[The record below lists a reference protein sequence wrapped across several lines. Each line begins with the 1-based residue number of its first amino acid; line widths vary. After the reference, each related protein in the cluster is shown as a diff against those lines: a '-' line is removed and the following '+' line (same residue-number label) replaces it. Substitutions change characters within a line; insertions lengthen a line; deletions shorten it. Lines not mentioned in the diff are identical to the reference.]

1 MKGKVIDYNFFEA
14 FVALEDDTI
23 MKMSLS
29 QVPGYLNVG
38 DTINID
44 TTSISC
50 APSNKPKITQ
60 DKIVDFF

>member
-1 MKGKVIDYNFFEA
+1 MKGKIIDYNFFEA

-23 MKMSLS
+23 MKMPLS
-29 QVPGYLNVG
+29 QIPGYLNLG

-44 TTSISC
+44 STNVSC
-50 APSNKPKITQ
+50 NPSNKPKITQ